1 MTGQSDDIAVRVS
14 SRTEVAERVIELTLE
29 SAGSEPLPA
38 FSAGAHIDLHLGD
51 GLVRQYSLCGDLNDP
66 DHWRVAVLHE
76 LEGRGGSA
84 YICSEVQKGDVLTA
98 SAPRNHFPLEP
109 AKEYLFIAGGIGI
122 TPFLPMIQEADR
134 AQRAWRLVYGGR
146 TRASMAYLPLLTKR
160 DDRVTVW
167 PMDERGLIDLA
178 SLLETVDE
186 DLAIYS
192 CGPEPLLEAVE
203 AACSAWPQGALR
215 TERFKGV
222 VSDGPSEGFEV
233 EIASTGEVVVIP
245 PESSILDVLRDHGL
259 DIPWSCSDGTCGTCE
274 TRVLAGQPDHRDV
287 VLSPEEQEAGEYMM
301 VCVSRAKCARL
312 KLEV

>member
-1 MTGQSDDIAVRVS
+1 MTGQSNGIAARVVAK
-14 SRTEVAERVIELTLE
+14 TEVAERVVELTLE
-29 SAGSEPLPA
+29 SAGGPLPA
-38 FSAGAHIDLHLGD
+38 FSAGAHIDIHLGND
-51 GLVRQYSLCGDLNDP
+51 LVRQYSLCGDLH
-66 DHWRVAVLHE
+66 DHDRWRVAVLHE
-76 LEGRGGSA
+76 VDGRGGSA
-84 YICSEVQKGDVLTA
+84 IIHDQVRVGDVLTV

-122 TPFLPMIQEADR
+122 TPFLPMIQEADL
-134 AQRAWRLVYGGR
+134 AQRGWRLVYGGR
-146 TRASMAYLPLLTKR
+146 SRASMAYLPMLEAF

-178 SLLETVDE
+178 TLLGTVDE
-186 DLAIYS
+186 DLAVYS

-203 AACSAWPQGALR
+203 AACATWPTGTLR
-215 TERFKGV
+215 TERFKAV
-222 VSDGPSEGFEV
+222 VSDDPAEAFEV

-245 PESSILDVLRDHGL
+245 PESSVLDVLRDRGL

-312 KLEV
+312 TLDV